1 MAAYAKVVHHVP
13 GRVRIK
19 VPSGK
24 QNSRLLNEIKQALAS
39 APGVGHVEVHPITG
53 SVIIHYRRNAA
64 HPRSFRKELSDQG
77 HSSGLFNLAA
87 PDIGGA
93 GDIEKEIEQEAEFL
107 AAHSELARIVV
118 NATEQLNLAIKRA
131 TDNNLDLKV
140 LVPGVLAVYSALY
153 VGAEVSTPLW
163 VTLGLF
169 SFNSFIALHQP
180 LAASDE
186 QSLA

>member
-1 MAAYAKVVHHVP
+1 MAAYAKVAHHVP

-19 VPSGK
+19 VPSGR
-24 QNSRLLNEIKQALAS
+24 QNPRLLNEIKQALAS
-39 APGVGHVEVHPITG
+39 APGVGHVEVHPTTG

-77 HSSGLFNLAA
+77 RSSGLFDLAP
-87 PDIGGA
+87 PDVTGV
-93 GDIEKEIEQEAEFL
+93 GDLEKKIEQEAEFL
-107 AAHSELARIVV
+107 AAHSELARAVV

-153 VGAEVSTPLW
+153 VGAELSTPLW

-169 SFNSFIALHQP
+169 SFNSFLALHPP
-180 LAASDE
+180 LPASDG